1 MALRYFYSTNAQF
14 MQTLDDY
21 DRNLLRLLQ
30 QNNQLT
36 AQQLGEQ
43 VNLSSSAVQR
53 RVQKLRADKIIEA
66 DISIVSPAAANIG
79 LTCIVDVCLHEDGA
93 RAVDNFMKEFDNSP
107 EVSQCYYVTG
117 TFDLVLVINTENMGQ
132 YEAFSS
138 KHFMNNPNVK
148 NFYTHVVMKRLKIN
162 YAVSV

>member
-1 MALRYFYSTNAQF
+1 
-14 MQTLDDY
+14 MQTLDAY
-21 DRNLLRLLQ
+21 DKKLLQLLQ

-36 AQQLGEQ
+36 SQQLSEQ

-53 RVQKLRADKIIEA
+53 RIQKLRADKVIEA

-79 LTCIVDVCLHEDGA
+79 LTCIVDVSLHEDGA
-93 RAVDNFMKEFDNSP
+93 RAVDNFMKELEFSP

-117 TFDLVLVINTENMGQ
+117 TFDLVLIVNTANMEQ
-132 YEAFSS
+132 YELFSK

-148 NFYTHVVMKRLKIN
+148 NFYTHVAMKRLKIN
-162 YAVSV
+162 YAVSL